1 MRLAILCSSLF
12 VHLSKQY
19 RRHFCEL
26 KHPYLSRTILAAGAS
41 DTMNNKQII
50 EIGNSLLKEV
60 LDKTGDDTIERCTE
74 MLRSLED
81 IPQEKITITL
91 LQETLIGKTLTKIT
105 RGCRRHKRID
115 SDKSWDSIIKKSE
128 MLLSS
133 WKSYAKESESQ
144 IVGAVEDSKVAGFP
158 ESIGTYRSRL
168 MAQSKEMYKDPPAM
182 PPPLVSNISYD
193 CAIPER
199 DGRTQEL
206 KFASSPASGSDVE
219 TAIREFRPNRT
230 PEDILRFGSF
240 GGTYFRPIHSAVTN
254 VKYQSSDI
262 LKDTVDPE
270 WIAGLNKSTLLTSM
284 KYRKD
289 INKYKVSCGGSLGMW
304 ESSGWISDLDPY
316 GWFQWY
322 CRFYR
327 GRRCSDDQRQISRWQ
342 KFAGPK
348 GRFRSNICN
357 KCLAAGGKNSIK
369 ISPVIRQGL
378 LHWGLELTD
387 SIIEKHRIRV
397 GK

>member
-19 RRHFCEL
+19 RRPFCEL

-41 DTMNNKQII
+41 DTMNNKQIT

-91 LQETLIGKTLTKIT
+91 LRETLIGKTLTKIT

-158 ESIGTYRSRL
+158 ESIGTYRTRL

-254 VKYQSSDI
+254 VVRK
-262 LKDTVDPE
+262 K
-270 WIAGLNKSTLLTSM
+270 LNNITL
-284 KYRKD
+284 
-289 INKYKVSCGGSLGMW
+289 
-304 ESSGWISDLDPY
+304 
-316 GWFQWY
+316 F
-322 CRFYR
+322 F
-327 GRRCSDDQRQISRWQ
+327 
-342 KFAGPK
+342 
-348 GRFRSNICN
+348 FRSNIDH
-357 KCLAAGGKNSIK
+357 LFSRFYVK
-369 ISPVIRQGL
+369 ISFYVYYYY
-378 LHWGLELTD
+378 
-387 SIIEKHRIRV
+387 
-397 GK
+397 